1 MAQVDDHKA
10 TVDQLVELMEEF
22 RLSSAKLQRGDFVVA
37 FNRPVPESQR
47 FRRVS
52 VKGEESEGPYEA
64 PVAVPIAPPPPAAPK
79 GTPITSPMTGIYY
92 GSPSPSAPVFVKEGD
107 VVTAGQTVGLIEAMK
122 VFNEIPCAISGT
134 VLEVV
139 ATSGQIVNP
148 GDVLL
153 RIG

>member
-37 FNRPVPESQR
+37 FSRLSPER
-47 FRRVS
+47 ARRIS
-52 VKGEESEGPYEA
+52 VRGEDSGEETYQA
-64 PVAVPIAPPPPAAPK
+64 PVAAPIAAPVPVAPK

-92 GSPSPSAPVFVKEGD
+92 GSPSPSAPAFVKEGD
-107 VVTAGQTVGLIEAMK
+107 VVTTGQTVGLIEAMK

-139 ATSGQIVNP
+139 AASGQIVNP

>member
-1 MAQVDDHKA
+1 MAQVDDHNA

-22 RLSSAKLQRGDFVVA
+22 RLSSAKLQRGDFVVS
-37 FNRPVPESQR
+37 FSRPVPER
-47 FRRVS
+47 PRRIS
-52 VKGEESEGPYEA
+52 VRGEDSGEETYEA
-64 PVAVPIAPPPPAAPK
+64 PVAAPIAAPVPVVPK

-92 GSPSPSAPVFVKEGD
+92 GSPSPSAPAFVKEGD
-107 VVTAGQTVGLIEAMK
+107 VVTTGQTVGLIEAMK